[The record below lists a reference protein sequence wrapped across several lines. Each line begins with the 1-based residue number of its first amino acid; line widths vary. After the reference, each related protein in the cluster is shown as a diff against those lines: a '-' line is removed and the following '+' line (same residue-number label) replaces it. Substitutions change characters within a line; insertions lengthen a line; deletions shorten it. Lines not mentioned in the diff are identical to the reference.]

1 MLTRRM
7 FMVSTAACSVAGCGS
22 FITTNPT
29 GGVTIDPA
37 FVDAVINIVRAG
49 CGIYTGY
56 APTVTSIAQV
66 VSAMFGAAALATVS
80 AIAGSVNAVA
90 TALCAAAAPAPVS
103 MRFNG
108 RAVHAR
114 GQRNMVLGGYR
125 LEQRLAMSSPQ
136 NPVPIG
142 KITVGGI
149 VINVAGYR

>member
-1 MLTRRM
+1 MLSRRA
-7 FMVSTAACSVAGCGS
+7 FLVSTAACSVAGCGS

-37 FVDAVINIVRAG
+37 FVDAVTNIVRGG

-80 AIAGSVNAVA
+80 AIAGSINSVA
-90 TALCAAAAPAPVS
+90 TALCAAAAPAPLS

-108 RAVHAR
+108 RSVRSHGVHPTTLA
-114 GQRNMVLGGYR
+114 
-125 LEQRLAMSSPQ
+125 QRLAISSPQ
-136 NPVPIG
+136 NPVVIG
-142 KITVGGI
+142 RITVGGI
-149 VINVAGYR
+149 AINVTGYR